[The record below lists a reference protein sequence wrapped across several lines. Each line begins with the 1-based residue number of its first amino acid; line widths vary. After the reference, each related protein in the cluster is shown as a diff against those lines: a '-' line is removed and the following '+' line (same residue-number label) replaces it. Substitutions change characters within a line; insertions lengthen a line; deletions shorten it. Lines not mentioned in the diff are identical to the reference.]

1 MALDPNKRQQKP
13 KCAESRQLKR
23 EAKHRQLNTRT
34 AAHLMRKESRVRV
47 GAGAAKKSARPTNK
61 REESIDER
69 GAGRSTK
76 VFLLSSCLFL
86 I

>member
-47 GAGAAKKSARPTNK
+47 GAGAAEKKRTTNK
-61 REESIDER
+61 Q
-69 GAGRSTK
+69 T
-76 VFLLSSCLFL
+76 
-86 I
+86 